1 MLKGASYIA
10 PFRSVVDGLVH
21 PAMREQGEIADNHRI
36 FMTVHLL
43 IGGLALAALPVFL
56 LLAPAT
62 HIVEAVAPVWFLAP
76 FLPVALLSR
85 QGNLS
90 HALIFSALLAAS
102 FVCWMAILTGGLKSY
117 HLIWLIVIPMES
129 ALAGYRSSQ
138 GKTFAIAAL
147 AFLSVA
153 VTSMSGQIS
162 HWQAS
167 DSFAST
173 LTYLSGMAALLYA
186 ATLILRI
193 DALQRGRLRSA
204 RQGEMR
210 YRKIADTV
218 TDMITRHNSNGDVT
232 FASCGALALLRLGS
246 DKLEGNGLFQR
257 IHIPDRPAY
266 LQAISEVLYKS
277 DDDHEP
283 VTVELRMMRSMSDI
297 SDSQEM
303 LSDKALIWTEMKCA
317 PERDASGEIVG
328 VVAATRDISVRK
340 ERQEE
345 LIEAR
350 NEAEAANLS
359 KTRFLANVTHEL
371 RTPLNTII
379 GFSELLLNPL
389 VVQDQQE
396 RQHEYAEL
404 INKGGN
410 HLLSLVNALLDMSRI
425 ESGNFE
431 VHPHQFDMKELV
443 EDCCKMMQTDAE
455 KKSVA
460 LYANIDDKVPDVN
473 MDPRACRQILLNLMS
488 NAIKFS
494 DEQGQ
499 VAVSIGWDRDEDSN
513 ILSDHIRL
521 IVNDKG
527 IGIDADDIPRLATPF
542 VQADSSHQ
550 RRYEGAGI
558 GLSIVKGLAELQ
570 GGSLTIESELGAG
583 TSMII
588 RLPIDMEKQLPAKE
602 VEESVVALK
611 AIAQGEVTPQTRQP
625 RVAITRH
632 KDGKCKS
639 YVA

>member
-21 PAMREQGEIADNHRI
+21 PAMREQGEIADNHRS
-36 FMTVHLL
+36 FMAVHLL

-62 HIVEAVAPVWFLAP
+62 HMLEAIAPVWFLAP

-90 HALIFSALLAAS
+90 HALIFSAILAACFIS
-102 FVCWMAILTGGLKSY
+102 WIAILTGGLKSY

-138 GKTFAIAAL
+138 SKTFTIAAL

-153 VTSMSGQIS
+153 VASMSGQIS
-162 HWQAS
+162 VWQAS
-167 DSFAST
+167 EVFAET
-173 LTYLSGMAALLYA
+173 LTYMSGMAALLYA
-186 ATLILRI
+186 ASLILRV

-204 RQGEMR
+204 RRGEMR

-218 TDMITRHNSNGDVT
+218 TDMITRHNGNGDVT
-232 FASCGALALLRLGS
+232 FASSGALGLLNLGS
-246 DKLEGNGLFQR
+246 DSLEGNGLFQR

-266 LQAISEVLYKS
+266 LQSISEVLYKS
-277 DDDHEP
+277 DEDHEP
-283 VTVELRMMRSMSDI
+283 VTVELRMMQSVSNDAQSLDMRSDM
-297 SDSQEM
+297 
-303 LSDKALIWTEMKCA
+303 ALIWVEMKCA
-317 PERDASGEIVG
+317 PERDASGKIVG
-328 VVAATRDISVRK
+328 VVAATRDISARK
-340 ERQEE
+340 QRQEE

-389 VVQDQQE
+389 VAQDQQE
-396 RQHEYAEL
+396 RQREYADL
-404 INKGGN
+404 INKGGH

-431 VHPHQFDMKELV
+431 VHPDQFDMKELV
-443 EDCCKMMQTDAE
+443 DDCCKMMQTDAE

-460 LYANIDDKVPDVN
+460 LYANIDDELPDVN

-494 DEQGQ
+494 DDQGQ
-499 VAVSIGWDRDEDSN
+499 VAVSIGWDRDEEDKVR
-513 ILSDHIRL
+513 SDHIRL
-521 IVNDKG
+521 TVNDKG

-570 GGSLTIESELGAG
+570 GGSLSIESELGEG

-588 RLPIDMEKQLPAKE
+588 RLPIDMEKQVPAE
-602 VEESVVALK
+602 SVEESVVALK

-625 RVAITRH
+625 RVAITRN

>member
-1 MLKGASYIA
+1 
-10 PFRSVVDGLVH
+10 
-21 PAMREQGEIADNHRI
+21 
-36 FMTVHLL
+36 
-43 IGGLALAALPVFL
+43 
-56 LLAPAT
+56 
-62 HIVEAVAPVWFLAP
+62 
-76 FLPVALLSR
+76 
-85 QGNLS
+85 
-90 HALIFSALLAAS
+90 
-102 FVCWMAILTGGLKSY
+102 
-117 HLIWLIVIPMES
+117 
-129 ALAGYRSSQ
+129 
-138 GKTFAIAAL
+138 
-147 AFLSVA
+147 
-153 VTSMSGQIS
+153 
-162 HWQAS
+162 
-167 DSFAST
+167 
-173 LTYLSGMAALLYA
+173 MAALLYA

-602 VEESVVALK
+602 AEESVVALK